1 MGRRSTRRRLGGLL
15 ALVLSGLLFLG
26 TVGGT
31 AVGEERTG
39 PRRHMLALT
48 NHDRANHHRSAL
60 SFAERLAHYAKSHSQ
75 AMADKGYIYH
85 STSDQLIAALD
96 GYHWQLGGENVGV
109 GGSLESLEDAFMA
122 STDHRKNILRKV
134 YDHAAVGI
142 VRQDDAIWITVIFY
156 G

>member
-1 MGRRSTRRRLGGLL
+1 MRRMASAVAAAIVLIFVLLGANAAPASAADAGAEADFVA
-15 ALVLSGLLFLG
+15 ALNSV
-26 TVGGT
+26 
-31 AVGEERTG
+31 
-39 PRRHMLALT
+39 
-48 NHDRANHHRSAL
+48 RANNGLPPLAVYGELVGVARGWADHMAAAGAISHNPNLSQVSANWTL
-60 SFAERLAHYAKSHSQ
+60 L
-75 AMADKGYIYH
+75 
-85 STSDQLIAALD
+85 
-96 GYHWQLGGENVGV
+96 GENVGV

>member
-1 MGRRSTRRRLGGLL
+1 
-15 ALVLSGLLFLG
+15 
-26 TVGGT
+26 
-31 AVGEERTG
+31 
-39 PRRHMLALT
+39 MLALT